1 MGGGGM
7 IDKFYI
13 SGDLWHVRFTNP
25 NNPILVDRRNVLTI
39 GVTDPETMTIYLSN
53 RLKGELLNRVL
64 IHELGH
70 CVMFSYNLVSEI
82 HRMCKKKYWFE
93 MEEFCANLLADYG
106 RQVFGIAYSV
116 LGDEAIKVVPYHLER
131 LVA

>member
-1 MGGGGM
+1 M
-7 IDKFYI
+7 IDSFYI

-39 GVTDPETMTIYLSN
+39 GVTDPKTMTIYLSN
-53 RLKGELLNRVL
+53 KLRGQLLNRVL

-70 CVMFSYNLVSEI
+70 ATLYSTGLLEEL
-82 HRMCKKKYWFE
+82 HRMVYPEYWIE
-93 MEEFCANLLADYG
+93 AEEGLCNFLADYG
-106 RQVFGIAYSV
+106 QQGFGIAYSV
-116 LGDEAIKVVPYHLER
+116 LGDQAIKVVPYHLER

>member
-1 MGGGGM
+1 M
-7 IDKFYI
+7 IDNFYI

-53 RLKGELLNRVL
+53 KLRGQLLNRVL

-70 CVMFSYNLVSEI
+70 ATLYSTGLLEEL
-82 HRMCKKKYWFE
+82 HRMVYPEYWIE
-93 MEEFCANLLADYG
+93 AEEGVCNFLADYG
-106 RQVFGIAYSV
+106 HQIWGIAYSV
-116 LGDEAIKVVPYHLER
+116 LGNKAIQIVPYHMEK

>member
-1 MGGGGM
+1 M
-7 IDKFYI
+7 IDRFYI

-53 RLKGELLNRVL
+53 KLRRWLLNRVL

-70 CVMFSYNLVSEI
+70 ATLYSTGLLEEL
-82 HRMCKKKYWFE
+82 HRMVYPEYWIE
-93 MEEFCANLLADYG
+93 AEEGLCNFLADYG
-106 RQVFGIAYSV
+106 HQIFGIAYSV
-116 LGDEAIKVVPYHLER
+116 LGDKAIHVVPYHMER

>member
-1 MGGGGM
+1 M
-7 IDKFYI
+7 IDSFYI

-39 GVTDPETMTIYLSN
+39 GVTDPKTMTIYLSN
-53 RLKGELLNRVL
+53 KLRGQLLNRVL

-70 CVMFSYNLVSEI
+70 ATLYSTGLLEEL
-82 HRMCKKKYWFE
+82 HRMVYPEYWIE
-93 MEEFCANLLADYG
+93 AEEGLCNFLADYG
-106 RQVFGIAYSV
+106 QQVFGIAYSV
-116 LGDEAIKVVPYHLER
+116 LGDQAIKVVPYHLER

>member
-1 MGGGGM
+1 M
-7 IDKFYI
+7 IDSFYI

-25 NNPILVDRRNVLTI
+25 KDRILVDRRNILTI

-53 RLKGELLNRVL
+53 KLKGQLLNRVL

-70 CVMFSYNLVSEI
+70 ATLYSTGLLEEL
-82 HRMCKKKYWFE
+82 HRMVYPEYWIE
-93 MEEFCANLLADYG
+93 AEEALCNFLADYG
-106 RQVFGIAYSV
+106 HQIFGIAYSV
-116 LGDEAIKVVPYHLER
+116 LGNEAIRVVPYHMEK

>member
-1 MGGGGM
+1 M

-13 SGDLWHVRFTNP
+13 SSDLWHVRFTNP

-53 RLKGELLNRVL
+53 KLRGQLLNRVL

-70 CVMFSYNLVSEI
+70 ATLYSTGLLEEL
-82 HRMCKKKYWFE
+82 HRVVYPEYWVE
-93 MEEFCANLLADYG
+93 AEEELCNFLADYG
-106 RQVFGIAYSV
+106 HQIFGIAYSV
-116 LGDEAIKVVPYHLER
+116 LGDEAIQVVPYHMEKLI
-131 LVA
+131 A